1 MAEKSNS
8 KKHTKRDHK
17 EEAEE
22 TFSQVSHE
30 ASSNQIAK
38 NVIDYIPVSRRNLNE
53 LKGKIVYITNVW
65 LEETPKGKQI
75 MVLEISEKLGEPLG
89 EYITMSKQVINEYK
103 KMKELIEKGF
113 VLRVKIGEDPRGW
126 ARIERPK

>member
-1 MAEKSNS
+1 MSEKTSS
-8 KKHTKRDHK
+8 KKRVSKGDK
-17 EEAEE
+17 EGEE
-22 TFSQVSHE
+22 GTFSQVPNETPS
-30 ASSNQIAK
+30 IAK
-38 NVIDYIPVSRRNLNE
+38 NVIDYVPITRRNLNE

-89 EYITMSKQVINEYK
+89 EYVTMSKQVINEYK

-126 ARIERPK
+126 ARIERPR

>member
-1 MAEKSNS
+1 MSEKVNS
-8 KKHTKRDHK
+8 KKRISKGDKDR
-17 EEAEE
+17 EVEG
-22 TFSQVSHE
+22 TFSQVPNETS
-30 ASSNQIAK
+30 QIAK
-38 NVIDYIPVSRRNLNE
+38 NVIDYIPVSRKNLNE
-53 LKGKIVYITNVW
+53 LKGKIVYVTNVW

-89 EYITMSKQVINEYK
+89 EYVTMSKQVINEYK

>member
-1 MAEKSNS
+1 MSEKTSS
-8 KKHTKRDHK
+8 KKHISKGDKDR
-17 EEAEE
+17 EVEG
-22 TFSQVSHE
+22 TFSQVPNETS
-30 ASSNQIAK
+30 QIAK
-38 NVIDYIPVSRRNLNE
+38 NVIDYVPITRRNLNE
-53 LKGKIVYITNVW
+53 LKGKIVYVTNVW

-89 EYITMSKQVINEYK
+89 EYVTMSKQVINEYK

>member
-1 MAEKSNS
+1 MSEKTSS
-8 KKHTKRDHK
+8 KKHMKRDYK

-30 ASSNQIAK
+30 ASSIAK
-38 NVIDYIPVSRRNLNE
+38 NVIDYVPIARRNLNE
-53 LKGKIVYITNVW
+53 LKGKIVYVTNVW

-89 EYITMSKQVINEYK
+89 EYVTMSKQVINEYK